1 MRAVVQRVSRAAV
14 EVDGDVVGEI
24 GRGYLVLLGVGHDD
38 TEQEAQK
45 LLRKLLG
52 LRIMEDGEGKTNLA
66 LADVAGELL
75 VVSQFTL
82 FANCRRG
89 RRPSFTDAAA
99 PEQAEALYERFVSL
113 ARAESVRVE
122 TGSFG
127 AKMEVSLVNDGPF
140 TVVLDTDDL

>member
-24 GRGYLVLLGVGHDD
+24 GRGSLVLLGVGHDD

>member
-14 EVDGDVVGEI
+14 EVDGEAVGEI

-99 PEQAEALYERFVSL
+99 PDQAEALYERFVSL

>member
-99 PEQAEALYERFVSL
+99 PDQAEALYERFVSL

>member
-14 EVDGDVVGEI
+14 EVDGEAVGEI

>member
-113 ARAESVRVE
+113 ARSESVRVE